1 MINNTASS
9 STILSSSV
17 MKIINLSKLLLLTFI
32 LGFLAAGVNASENT
46 DEALESSIEAL
57 KKEVLSLNR
66 DLFIL
71 EEDLLFPAN
80 TQFSIF
86 LSINAGQL
94 FTLDSVQLR
103 IDDKNVANHL
113 YTERELA
120 ALNRGGVQRLY
131 IGNLPSGE
139 HEIVAVF
146 TGVGP
151 GGRDYRRG
159 KTIVVN
165 KTTEPQFVEF
175 TIDDDASKEQP
186 EFNARVWE

>member
-1 MINNTASS
+1 MINQIPPFATIFTSS
-9 STILSSSV
+9 A
-17 MKIINLSKLLLLTFI
+17 MKFINLSKLLLLTLI
-32 LGFLAAGVNASENT
+32 LGFLATSVNASEDSNET
-46 DEALESSIEAL
+46 LESSIESL

-86 LSINAGQL
+86 LSMNAGQL

-120 ALNRGGVQRLY
+120 ALERGGVQRLY
-131 IGNLPSGE
+131 IGNLASGE
-139 HEIVAVF
+139 HEIIAVF

-159 KTIVVN
+159 KTIVVD
-165 KTTEPQFVEF
+165 KTAEPQFVEF
-175 TIDDDASKEQP
+175 TIVDDTSKEQP
-186 EFNARVWE
+186 EFNARIWE